1 MAMQPRAVRTRQDL
15 IRSAAVVFERAGFA
29 DASIAAISS
38 GAGVS
43 NGALHFHFRNKQAL
57 GEAVELAASQT
68 LVHVTGRVPLRH
80 PSPLQLLVDTSQVLA
95 ECLLHDPVLRAG
107 FSLASDATW
116 QGRINLW
123 EEWQDWVQLMLI
135 VARERDMLTP
145 HVVVEEA
152 VLAITSIV
160 AGFEVLS
167 RIGGEWTSRSAVTGF
182 WRLMLP
188 QLAGPET
195 AAALL
200 PEGTDCP
207 LSAQDWDMAETCG
220 AA

>member
-29 DASIAAISS
+29 DASISAISS

-43 NGALHFHFRNKQAL
+43 NGALHFHFRNKRAL

-68 LVHVTGRVPLRH
+68 LVHITGRVPLRH

-135 VARERDMLTP
+135 VARERDVLTP
-145 HVVVEEA
+145 EVVIEEA

-167 RIGGEWTSRSAVTGF
+167 RIGAEWTSRSAVTGF

-188 QLAGPET
+188 QLAGQET
-195 AAALL
+195 AATLL

-207 LSAQDWDMAETCG
+207 FSARDWDLAETCG